1 MERRFLLLAGLLLA
15 TAVTAA
21 GEQQPRRT
29 AMADHQ
35 QPAATAAPCD
45 PLCIS
50 GAAAGATPEAMAAA
64 AMAGGNE
71 SESALPP
78 RQLDRPDSSGL
89 PTTHQSWIYHEPVA
103 MPYSTA
109 PPAAISLVGATAAA
123 TAVFSTMLLA
133 AAAAR

>member
-1 MERRFLLLAGLLLA
+1 MRIKMHVCSLLINLLLHFHGLIWFCA
-15 TAVTAA
+15 CVHAA
-21 GEQQPRRT
+21 
-29 AMADHQ
+29 
-35 QPAATAAPCD
+35 
-45 PLCIS
+45 

>member
-15 TAVTAA
+15 TAA
-21 GEQQPRRT
+21 GEQQPSRT